1 VRVAVVRI
9 NLERLLALLDG
20 LAKAEAIES
29 SSAVAPALGFVEVEG
44 EGAVVEPGE
53 RWTGERQ
60 TAPPKMRIGW
70 RPRDEGRV
78 RCLG

>member
-1 VRVAVVRI
+1 VAVGRI

-20 LAKAEAIES
+20 LAKVAEAIES
-29 SSAVAPALGFVEVEG
+29 GRAVAPTLGFVEVEG
-44 EGAVVEPGE
+44 EGAVVEPRE
-53 RWTGERQ
+53 RWIGERQ
-60 TAPPKMRIGW
+60 TVPPKTRTGW

>member
-1 VRVAVVRI
+1 VAVVRI

-53 RWTGERQ
+53 R
-60 TAPPKMRIGW
+60 
-70 RPRDEGRV
+70 
-78 RCLG
+78 